1 MSYTNKTNMPELIWY
16 TIDRGVRR
24 LREVKLLEGIYYTRL
39 ANLPSWKSRGYVLQ
53 HTCKNS
59 FVKRASA
66 SLKSSVVTGALL
78 SLGSGIIVRTAT
90 MKLGFPKFN
99 VDDRIPGHRAKWQH
113 LIAKDKILIVT
124 AMNRKAKVVI

>member
-1 MSYTNKTNMPELIWY
+1 MPELIWY

-99 VDDRIPGHRAKWQH
+99 VDDRIRYLWLIHVNVWQKP
-113 LIAKDKILIVT
+113 IQYCEAIILQLK
-124 AMNRKAKVVI
+124 N